1 MKRNNVKKFKKFG
14 SKRFN
19 DRDNRGFSLIEVIIA
34 VILSSAVVAV
44 LLTMTLGGLRGGRI
58 ALGINDMS
66 FLTSQ
71 KASQLFKDVSKEL
84 KQMGNN
90 TNRLGS
96 IDVAEPIN
104 GYFDLLNESG
114 CVLKTNTYS
123 LEVDT
128 VGVDKGSSGNSLGL
142 GGGTTKGGGGSGS
155 GGTKGGND
163 DGNGND
169 DKGGSGNGGNGING
183 VDCSL
188 ATAGKPTDSLVPRY
202 RRQWVLVKDKPNL
215 GDITVAVILIDLAN
229 NAIVRSEIITKV
241 DGEYIK

>member
-1 MKRNNVKKFKKFG
+1 MKRNKIKEITKIG
-14 SKRFN
+14 SNGFN
-19 DRDNRGFSLIEVIIA
+19 NRDNRGFSLVEVIIA

-71 KASQLFKDVSKEL
+71 KASQLFKDVSKEF
-84 KQMGNN
+84 KQSGSNA
-90 TNRLGS
+90 NRLGS
-96 IDVAEPIN
+96 IDVAEPLN

-128 VGVDKGSSGNSLGL
+128 VGVDKGNNGNSLGL
-142 GGGTTKGGGGSGS
+142 GGGTTKGGGS
-155 GGTKGGND
+155 GGTKGGDDGN

-169 DKGGSGNGGNGING
+169 DKGGSGNSGNGITG

-188 ATAGKPTDSLVPRY
+188 ATAGKPTNSLVPRY
-202 RRQWVLVKDKPNL
+202 RRQWVLVKDKPSL
-215 GDITVAVILIDLAN
+215 GDITVAVILINLAN
-229 NAIVRSEIITKV
+229 NSIVRSEIITKV
-241 DGEYIK
+241 DGEYTK

>member
-1 MKRNNVKKFKKFG
+1 MKKNKIKEIKKFG

-19 DRDNRGFSLIEVIIA
+19 GRGFSLIEVIIA

-71 KASQLFKDVSKEL
+71 KASQLFKDVSNQF
-84 KQMGNN
+84 KQQGNN

-123 LEVDT
+123 LEIDT
-128 VGVDKGSSGNSLGL
+128 VVIDKGSNGNSLGL
-142 GGGTTKGGGGSGS
+142 GGGTTKGGGS
-155 GGTKGGND
+155 GGTTKGGSD

-169 DKGGSGNGGNGING
+169 DKGGSGNSGNGAISG

-188 ATAGKPTDSLVPRY
+188 ATAGKPTDSLIARY

-241 DGEYIK
+241 DGEYTK

>member
-1 MKRNNVKKFKKFG
+1 MKRNKIEEIKKFG
-14 SKRFN
+14 SDRFN
-19 DRDNRGFSLIEVIIA
+19 NRGFSLIEVIIA

-71 KASQLFKDVSKEL
+71 KASQLFKDISKEL
-84 KQMGNN
+84 KQMGGN

-128 VGVDKGSSGNSLGL
+128 VGVDKGNNANSLGL
-142 GGGTTKGGGGSGS
+142 GGGTTKGGGS

-163 DGNGND
+163 NGND
-169 DKGGSGNGGNGING
+169 DKGDGGNGAISG

-188 ATAGKPTDSLVPRY
+188 ATVGKPTDSLIARY

>member
-1 MKRNNVKKFKKFG
+1 MKRNKIKGIKKIG
-14 SKRFN
+14 SKSV
-19 DRDNRGFSLIEVIIA
+19 DSRGFSLVEVIIA

-96 IDVAEPIN
+96 IDVAQPVN

-128 VGVDKGSSGNSLGL
+128 VGIDKGNNGNSLGL
-142 GGGTTKGGGGSGS
+142 GGGTTKGGNGSGS
-155 GGTKGGND
+155 GGTRGGD
-163 DGNGND
+163 DDGND
-169 DKGGSGNGGNGING
+169 DKGDGGNGAISG

-202 RRQWVLVKDKPNL
+202 RRQWVLVKDKPSL

>member
-1 MKRNNVKKFKKFG
+1 MKRNKIGEIKKFG
-14 SKRFN
+14 SDRFN
-19 DRDNRGFSLIEVIIA
+19 NRGFSLIEVIIA

-71 KASQLFKDVSKEL
+71 KASQLFKDISKEF
-84 KQMGNN
+84 KQLGNN

-96 IDVAEPIN
+96 IDVAEPIS

-128 VGVDKGSSGNSLGL
+128 VGVDKGNNANSLGL
-142 GGGTTKGGGGSGS
+142 G

-163 DGNGND
+163 DGNN
-169 DKGGSGNGGNGING
+169 DKGDGGNGAISG

-188 ATAGKPTDSLVPRY
+188 ATAGKPTDSLIARY

-241 DGEYIK
+241 DGEYAK

>member
-1 MKRNNVKKFKKFG
+1 MKRNKIKEIKKIG
-14 SKRFN
+14 SK
-19 DRDNRGFSLIEVIIA
+19 GFSLVEVIIA

-71 KASQLFKDVSKEL
+71 KASQLFKDVSKQF
-84 KQMGNN
+84 KQQGGS

-96 IDVAEPIN
+96 IDVAEPVN

-128 VGVDKGSSGNSLGL
+128 VVIDKGSSGNSLGL
-142 GGGTTKGGGGSGS
+142 GGGTTKGGGS

-163 DGNGND
+163 DGND
-169 DKGGSGNGGNGING
+169 DKGDGGNGAISG

-188 ATAGKPTDSLVPRY
+188 ATAGKPTNSLVPRY
-202 RRQWVLVKDKPNL
+202 RRQWVLVKDKPSL

-229 NAIVRSEIITKV
+229 NSIVRSEIITKV
-241 DGEYIK
+241 DGEYTK

>member
-1 MKRNNVKKFKKFG
+1 MKRNKIKEIKKIG
-14 SKRFN
+14 SK
-19 DRDNRGFSLIEVIIA
+19 GFSLVEVIIA

-71 KASQLFKDVSKEL
+71 KASQLFKDVSKQF
-84 KQMGNN
+84 KQQGGS

-96 IDVAEPIN
+96 IDVAEPVN

-128 VGVDKGSSGNSLGL
+128 VVIDKGSSGNSLGL
-142 GGGTTKGGGGSGS
+142 GGGTTKGSGSGSGS
-155 GGTKGGND
+155 GGTKGGD

-169 DKGGSGNGGNGING
+169 DKGGSGNSGNGVISG

-188 ATAGKPTDSLVPRY
+188 ATAGKPTDSLIARY
-202 RRQWVLVKDKPNL
+202 RRQWVLVKDKPSL

-229 NAIVRSEIITKV
+229 NSIVRSEIITKV